1 VDVVEQAVQV
11 EGEEQEPGTTV
22 VLTAEGW
29 EATAY
34 VKPEEDWVVREDGSL
49 ESPDG
54 TMRTW
59 MPADPA
65 GG

>member
-11 EGEEQEPGTTV
+11 KGEEQEPGTTV

-34 VKPEEDWVVREDGSL
+34 VEPEEDWVVREDGSL

-59 MPADPA
+59 MPVDPA